1 MEDQQNT
8 KTKGLKRL
16 TKANSVPMRMGKG
29 GKELVR
35 DTSKT
40 RKYKVAGESK

>member
-1 MEDQQNT
+1 MEDQQQS
-8 KTKGLKRL
+8 KVKGLKRL
-16 TKANSVPMRMGKG
+16 TKANSIPMRVAKG
-29 GKELVR
+29 GKDLVR